1 MTSSVSHPKTLALA
15 GEPIADQLL
24 AQDPLAL
31 LIGMVLDQQ
40 IMLEKAFRG
49 PAVLKQRIGSLD
61 PGYITSLDPNE
72 LDSYF
77 CQTPSLHRFPS
88 SMAKRVQLLC
98 QIITN
103 EYNSRADQVWLGAKD
118 AEDLLRRIEAL
129 PGFGKQ
135 KAKIFIALL
144 AKQFEIRPSSW
155 QEVSFPFGQLGVY
168 LSIADIV
175 DNESLQKVRQYKK
188 DLKAEQK
195 KLVKGND

>member
-1 MTSSVSHPKTLALA
+1 MNSSSTHPKSLALA
-15 GEPIADQLL
+15 GEPNADQLL

-49 PAVLKQRIGSLD
+49 PLVLQQRAGSLD
-61 PGYITSLDPNE
+61 PGYIANLDPAK

-88 SMAKRVQLLC
+88 AMAKRVQQLC
-98 QIITN
+98 KIITDQ
-103 EYNSRADQVWLGAKD
+103 YNSKADQVWLGAKD
-118 AEDLLRRIEAL
+118 AEELLQRIEAL

-144 AKQFEIRPSSW
+144 GKQFGIRPPRW
-155 QEVSFPFGQLGVY
+155 QEVSSPFGQPNVY

-175 DNESLQKVRQYKK
+175 DLESLQKVRQYKK

-195 KLVKGND
+195 KLSKG